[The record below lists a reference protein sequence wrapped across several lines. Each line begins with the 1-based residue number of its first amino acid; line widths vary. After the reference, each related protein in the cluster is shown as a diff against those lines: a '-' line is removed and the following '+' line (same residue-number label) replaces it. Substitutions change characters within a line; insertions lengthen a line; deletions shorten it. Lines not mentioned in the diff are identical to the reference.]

1 MYVECSGFPNPLQ
14 KGYRISDHL
23 LKMAVSSYV
32 SVVIDV
38 VWILM
43 LSNTISSSQQ
53 VLKKIILIYLKDV
66 CNQFQSLIVY
76 KESNIYA
83 TLARTI

>member
-1 MYVECSGFPNPLQ
+1 MYVEYSTFPNLLQ
-14 KGYRISDHL
+14 KDYRISDHL
-23 LKMAVSSYV
+23 LKMAVYSYV

-38 VWILM
+38 VSIPM
-43 LSNTISSSQQ
+43 LSNTMSSSQQ

-76 KESNIYA
+76 KESSIYA
-83 TLARTI
+83 TLA